1 MSEQL
6 NLFSLMKA
14 PDINDI
20 PESEAVQIVGNR
32 LGVQFKYNAFFE
44 RWEGEYGKM
53 HLALSYGR
61 FFPGVFEGRMFL
73 GADYQIRDGGFT
85 GGSIPAAGIDEATAF
100 FQKAIERWGL

>member
-32 LGVQFKYNAFFE
+32 LGVQFKYNDIFD
-44 RWEGEYGKM
+44 RWEGKYGKM
-53 HLALSYGR
+53 TMALAYGR
-61 FFPGVFEGRMFL
+61 FFPEIHDGRLFL
-73 GADYQIRDGGFT
+73 GADWQITEGGFT
-85 GGSIPAAGIDEATAF
+85 GGSIPADGIDEATEYF
-100 FQKAIERWGL
+100 KNAIERWNP